1 MSQSVTTI
9 STPYPS
15 SKGGGGGGSTN
26 TQVKSRPSLR
36 RPKVAI
42 VEAVEAEAKAAKG
55 LVISTCSSSS
65 TSATKVSSHQVAA
78 SSTTSLA
85 QREEAEGAENEPA
98 STAAAAATEKI
109 PHQSKTTSGAS
120 SVPAS
125 SEDYSK
131 LRCSS
136 VTTEELAEREKAKSA
151 RRQNRCPDYPGLAFG
166 AAMGFGSDTMMKF
179 NIIKNEL
186 HNIMRSQ
193 LKRVDGEVVA
203 LSERIKL
210 FDENLEKSEAYIKVA
225 TTTLAEAVQLEM
237 ERKEREGE
245 DSQDDSALSQFDAQM
260 ALLEGKLLQA
270 KVLAEE
276 SAASAAAAF
285 SSDHS
290 LNLSPEE
297 LSAQNTSLAP
307 STGSD
312 VNMATISPSS
322 PAPNRQFTK
331 SSDMTSSEEI
341 TAGE

>member
-1 MSQSVTTI
+1 MVSI
-9 STPYPS
+9 KPS
-15 SKGGGGGGSTN
+15 KYILLLKFEGY
-26 TQVKSRPSLR
+26 
-36 RPKVAI
+36 
-42 VEAVEAEAKAAKG
+42 AKD
-55 LVISTCSSSS
+55 
-65 TSATKVSSHQVAA
+65 
-78 SSTTSLA
+78 
-85 QREEAEGAENEPA
+85 E
-98 STAAAAATEKI
+98 EKI
-109 PHQSKTTSGAS
+109 
-120 SVPAS
+120 V
-125 SEDYSK
+125 
-131 LRCSS
+131 L
-136 VTTEELAEREKAKSA
+136 
-151 RRQNRCPDYPGLAFG
+151 NF
-166 AAMGFGSDTMMKF
+166 
-179 NIIKNEL
+179 
-186 HNIMRSQ
+186 
-193 LKRVDGEVVA
+193 
-203 LSERIKL
+203 SERIKL

-322 PAPNRQFTK
+322 PAPKRQFTK

>member
-1 MSQSVTTI
+1 MVSI
-9 STPYPS
+9 KPS
-15 SKGGGGGGSTN
+15 KHILLLKFEGY
-26 TQVKSRPSLR
+26 
-36 RPKVAI
+36 
-42 VEAVEAEAKAAKG
+42 AKY
-55 LVISTCSSSS
+55 
-65 TSATKVSSHQVAA
+65 
-78 SSTTSLA
+78 
-85 QREEAEGAENEPA
+85 E
-98 STAAAAATEKI
+98 EKI
-109 PHQSKTTSGAS
+109 
-120 SVPAS
+120 V
-125 SEDYSK
+125 
-131 LRCSS
+131 L
-136 VTTEELAEREKAKSA
+136 
-151 RRQNRCPDYPGLAFG
+151 NF
-166 AAMGFGSDTMMKF
+166 
-179 NIIKNEL
+179 
-186 HNIMRSQ
+186 
-193 LKRVDGEVVA
+193 
-203 LSERIKL
+203 SERIKL

>member
-1 MSQSVTTI
+1 MSI
-9 STPYPS
+9 WANLCLLL
-15 SKGGGGGGSTN
+15 KFEGF
-26 TQVKSRPSLR
+26 
-36 RPKVAI
+36 
-42 VEAVEAEAKAAKG
+42 AKD
-55 LVISTCSSSS
+55 
-65 TSATKVSSHQVAA
+65 
-78 SSTTSLA
+78 
-85 QREEAEGAENEPA
+85 E
-98 STAAAAATEKI
+98 EKI
-109 PHQSKTTSGAS
+109 
-120 SVPAS
+120 V
-125 SEDYSK
+125 
-131 LRCSS
+131 L
-136 VTTEELAEREKAKSA
+136 
-151 RRQNRCPDYPGLAFG
+151 NF
-166 AAMGFGSDTMMKF
+166 
-179 NIIKNEL
+179 
-186 HNIMRSQ
+186 
-193 LKRVDGEVVA
+193 
-203 LSERIKL
+203 SERIKL

-285 SSDHS
+285 SSDPS

-312 VNMATISPSS
+312 VNMATTISPSS

>member
-55 LVISTCSSSS
+55 LVISTCST

-285 SSDHS
+285 SSDPS

-297 LSAQNTSLAP
+297 LSAQSTSLAP

-312 VNMATISPSS
+312 ANMATISPSS